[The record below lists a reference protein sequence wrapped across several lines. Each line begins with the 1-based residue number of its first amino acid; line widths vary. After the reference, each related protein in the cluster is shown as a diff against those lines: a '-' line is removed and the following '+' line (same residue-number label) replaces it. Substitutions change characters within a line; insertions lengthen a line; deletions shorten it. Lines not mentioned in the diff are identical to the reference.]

1 MWLRKL
7 LQITE
12 AKRIKAI
19 ASSLLIDSSLWQSNF
34 LTDQKALTWQV
45 STLRLIFLSVQ
56 SFSSGFLVIFL
67 VI

>member
-34 LTDQKALTWQV
+34 LTDQKALT
-45 STLRLIFLSVQ
+45 
-56 SFSSGFLVIFL
+56 
-67 VI
+67 